1 MMRRLLAA
9 TLVAAVTVP
18 AAAQEAPR
26 ARRERDRG
34 DRPRIEVLGP
44 ELIQIEGRRA
54 RLGVLVDLRPDPARD
69 SIGARIAGVTPGG
82 PADRAGVRTGDLV
95 TRLNGTRLAA
105 TESRRGDDD
114 EDDDDEE
121 SAPGL
126 RLIRLASRLDPGD
139 TVRLDLR
146 RDGRNLTLTFQ
157 AEESDVDR
165 IVRRFEMRAPEPPSP
180 AIAPVPPEPGAPF
193 RAFAFGDRLSDLE
206 LVRLNAGLGE
216 YFGTS
221 EGLLVVDVGSDT
233 SLGLRAGDVIVS
245 VGGRRP
251 NSPSHALRILSTY
264 EGGETVS
271 FEILRQRRRQS
282 VSGRMPESRFRW
294 RVSPNQF
301 ELHLMPELRLREL
314 QERMHQL
321 RMLPDRMWERMRFHW
336 PDFEFTP
343 GRKLIRTD
351 GEV

>member
-1 MMRRLLAA
+1 MRRLLAA
-9 TLVAAVTVP
+9 TLMAAVTVP

-26 ARRERDRG
+26 ARRERDRQ

-95 TRLNGTRLAA
+95 TRLNGTRLVS
-105 TESRRGDDD
+105 TQTRRD
-114 EDDDDEE
+114 EDEYDDEE

-146 RDGRNLTLTFQ
+146 RDGRNLTVSFQ

-165 IVRRFEMRAPEPPSP
+165 IVRRFEMRAPE
-180 AIAPVPPEPGAPF
+180 APVPPAIAVPPAPGGRV

-216 YFGTS
+216 YFGAS
-221 EGLLVVDVGSDT
+221 EGLLVVDIGSDT
-233 SLGLRAGDVIVS
+233 ALGLRAGDVILS
-245 VGGRRP
+245 IGGRRP
-251 NSPSHALRILSTY
+251 NSPSHAHRILSTY
-264 EGGETVS
+264 EGGETVG
-271 FEILRQRRRQS
+271 FEIMRQRRRQT
-282 VSGRMPESRFRW
+282 VSGRIPESRFRW
-294 RVSPNQF
+294 RVEPNHF
-301 ELHLMPELRLREL
+301 ELRLMPEQHLREM

-321 RMLPDRMWERMRFHW
+321 RMLPDLMRERMRFHW
-336 PDFEFTP
+336 PDFERTP
-343 GRKLIRTD
+343 GRELIRTD